1 MSLAWVHVV
10 FITLSAALLLWFGL
24 WGFEGYVVGRGFGN
38 ALLGGAGLLSSGGLA
53 VYAVAFAR
61 KIRRHPW

>member
-24 WGFEGYVVGRGFGN
+24 WGFEGYAVGRGFGN
-38 ALLGGAGLLSSGGLA
+38 ALLGGAGLLSSAGLA
-53 VYAVAFAR
+53 VHAWTFAR
-61 KIRRHPW
+61 KIRRQPW